1 MVIYFEMDCRMGCFH
16 LPIMSFAARSFSF
29 SLQSL
34 APGLALTAAVS
45 VVALGIEA
53 IEISLFGRAW
63 LDGVVLAILIGVAVR
78 SLWEPGAAFLP
89 GVNFSAR
96 TLLELAVMLL
106 GASISAAAVAEQGMS
121 LLLGVALVVA
131 AAIVVSYGIGR
142 LLGLERRMAIL
153 IACGNSICGNSAIA
167 AAAPVIHAEG
177 EDVVAAIAFTAVL
190 GVVVVLMLPLL
201 APVFSLSAT
210 QYGAFAGLTVYAV
223 PQVLAA
229 TAPVSAVSLQMGTL
243 VKLLR
248 VLMLG
253 PVVLALTLI
262 EGRAGRGAGRLPLRH
277 MLPWFILGFVA
288 LGMLRSAGLI
298 PAELA
303 AHAGTAAAFLTVL
316 SMAALGLGVDVRAV
330 ARAGVRVTATVIL
343 SLLSLGAISLLA
355 LRVLAIA

>member
-1 MVIYFEMDCRMGCFH
+1 MTN
-16 LPIMSFAARSFSF
+16 SARSFSAR
-29 SLQSL
+29 LQSL

-45 VVALGIEA
+45 VAALGLQALEV
-53 IEISLFGRAW
+53 SLFGRAW

-78 SLWEPGAAFLP
+78 SLWEPHAAFLP
-89 GVNFSAR
+89 GVNFSAK
-96 TLLELAVMLL
+96 TLLEVAVMLL
-106 GASISAAAVAEQGMS
+106 GASISAAAVAAQGMS
-121 LLLGVALVVA
+121 LLIGVALVVA
-131 AAIVVSYGIGR
+131 AAILVSYGIGR
-142 LLGLERRMAIL
+142 LLGLERQMAIL

-167 AAAPVIHAEG
+167 AAAPVIRADG
-177 EDVVAAIAFTAVL
+177 EDVVSAIAFTAVL
-190 GVVVVLMLPLL
+190 GVVVVLVLPLL
-201 APVFSLSAT
+201 APAFGLSAT

-253 PVVLALTLI
+253 PVVLVLSLL
-262 EGRAGRGAGRLPLRH
+262 ESRAGKGSAGAGRLPMRH

-303 AHAGTAAAFLTVL
+303 AHASTAASFLTVL

-355 LRVLAIA
+355 LRLLQIA